1 MWEKKNR
8 QTKLKFLFAKEVVET
23 KKKIPLYTLASAV
36 FMVS

>member
-23 KKKIPLYTLASAV
+23 KKKIPMLSKIK
-36 FMVS
+36 